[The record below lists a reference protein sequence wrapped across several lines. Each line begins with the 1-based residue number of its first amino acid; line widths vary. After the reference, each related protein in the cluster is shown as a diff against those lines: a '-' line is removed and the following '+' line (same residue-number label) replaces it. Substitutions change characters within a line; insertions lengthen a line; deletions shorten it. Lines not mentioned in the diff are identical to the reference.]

1 MLDENIRLGLHE
13 EIMLLA
19 LHDKKGTIIGGV
31 WHATALG
38 GAILSE
44 LLLRGKLE
52 IETDGKKSFVKLIDK
67 KPTGDEVLDEAIQ
80 KIAVAKRRADAQTW
94 VMRFSSMKNLWHRIA
109 RSLCDQKILR
119 ADERQLLL
127 FFKQRIYPER
137 NHGPERAIMG
147 RLNDAVFTSAKSVD
161 ARTIVLVSLADASHL
176 LPVLFDRKK
185 LKERKEHIKKLV
197 QGETVGG
204 AARAAI
210 QSAQAAIMVAAMV
223 PIMIASTS
231 H

>member
-1 MLDENIRLGLHE
+1 MFDEVLRLALHE

-19 LHDKKGTIIGGV
+19 LHDKKGTVIGGV

-44 LLLRGKLE
+44 LLLQGKLA
-52 IETDGKKSFVKLIDK
+52 IETEGKKSFVKLADK
-67 KPTGDEVLDEAIQ
+67 KKTGDEVLDEAIQ
-80 KIAVAKRRADAQTW
+80 KVADAKRRTDAKTW
-94 VMRFSSMKNLWHRIA
+94 IMRFAALKNLWHRVA
-109 RSLCDQKILR
+109 RRLCDQKILR

-127 FFKQRIYPER
+127 FFKQKIYPER
-137 NHGPERAIMG
+137 NHGPERAIMKQ
-147 RLNDAVFTSAKSVD
+147 LQSAIFTSAKDVD
-161 ARTIVLVSLADASHL
+161 ARTVVLVSLADASHL

-185 LKERKEHIKKLV
+185 LQERKDHIKLLV

-204 AARAAI
+204 AMRESI
-210 QSAQAAIMVAAMV
+210 LQAQAAIMVATMV
-223 PIMIASTS
+223 PVMTVS